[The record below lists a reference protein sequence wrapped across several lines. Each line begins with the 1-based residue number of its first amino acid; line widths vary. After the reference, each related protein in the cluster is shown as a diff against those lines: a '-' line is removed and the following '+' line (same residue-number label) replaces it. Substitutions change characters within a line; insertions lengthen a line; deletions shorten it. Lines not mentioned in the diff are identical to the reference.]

1 MILRHITLSA
11 LAVVASCWLAACGGS
26 DQHSDWTDGVSGA
39 TPAAYEPGV
48 FEALQ
53 SERVVV
59 IHCGN
64 SMRPGAEALA
74 AAFQKQT
81 GIGVRFNFGGSS
93 QLIAAIELGEQ
104 GDLYLPHDPYAAMLD
119 SKGLLDRYIVLG
131 HVEPVIVVP
140 PGNPKN
146 ITGLRD
152 LAQAG
157 IKAGLTDPR
166 YATAGKL
173 TLQAFA
179 EMGLSQEF
187 AANVTMEGRSHN
199 DVALGVLHG
208 HLDAGVVWN
217 FISRHYHGQLER
229 VEAGVAFPETRVTL
243 CLLTHAE
250 NKTEA
255 EAFLAFAD
263 TDQARA
269 LFAEYGYTRGA
280 P

>member
-1 MILRHITLSA
+1 MAHRLVTMTGA
-11 LAVVASCWLAACGGS
+11 WVVVLSCWFVACGGPGLNV
-26 DQHSDWTDGVSGA
+26 DGPHGVSGA

-53 SERVVV
+53 SERMVV

-140 PGNPKN
+140 LGNPKN
-146 ITGLRD
+146 ISGLRD
-152 LAQAG
+152 LTGTG
-157 IKAGLTDPR
+157 IRVGLTDPR

-173 TLQAFA
+173 TFQAFA
-179 EMGLSQEF
+179 KMGLSQEF
-187 AANVTMEGRSHN
+187 AVNIAIIIR
-199 DVALGVLHG
+199 
-208 HLDAGVVWN
+208 
-217 FISRHYHGQLER
+217 GQ
-229 VEAGVAFPETRVTL
+229 AAIT
-243 CLLTHAE
+243 CLLPFRKVDVSQE
-250 NKTEA
+250 NI
-255 EAFLAFAD
+255 LPCRV
-263 TDQARA
+263 AR
-269 LFAEYGYTRGA
+269 
-280 P
+280 PM